1 MQSGYLFEQLS
12 GKIQKV
18 VRVRNYDLV
27 LLNSLIPM
35 VKYQFPEDRSDI
47 DQNFLE
53 MYRLTEGVAGIWKM
67 GEDKFTACHVSFA
80 GEPDSYG
87 IGKDAIVAIN
97 GIEGDPTTITKTIK
111 DWRNSEELVVIFNN
125 ATKSPDL
132 SLGIF
137 SDMLTEADVS
147 MMSLIK
153 AAKRTF
159 VPVVGDEKEK
169 TALEEVLKKIDEGE
183 QGVFVDKNILAK
195 LFDEDEASKNVNR
208 LDITDPTLSDKIQYL
223 SQAWDNILSR
233 FYSFNGMSTQ
243 SGSKMAQQSVEE
255 INNGSSAAMI
265 IPDDRLEKAI
275 GDYFTGITKANRVWG
290 WNATA
295 ELSECWRH
303 EAEENLGDN
312 EVEEEES
319 EEELDNEPEIDDNKG
334 EEETDPNK
342 KEEEE

>member
-1 MQSGYLFEQLS
+1 MNSGYLFEKLS

-18 VRVRNYDLV
+18 VRVKNYDLV

-87 IGKDAIVAIN
+87 IGKNAIVAIN
-97 GIEGDPTTITKTIK
+97 GIEGDPTTITKEIK

-125 ATKSPDL
+125 ATKTPDL

-153 AAKRTF
+153 DAKHTF
-159 VPVVGDEKEK
+159 IPVIGDEKQKE
-169 TALEEVLKKIDEGE
+169 ALKEVMKNIDEG
-183 QGVFVDKNILAK
+183 QHDVFVDKNILTK
-195 LFDEDEASKNVNR
+195 IFDEDKNAKS
-208 LDITDPTLSDKIQYL
+208 LDFLNVTDVTLADKIQYL

-265 IPDDRLEKAI
+265 LPDDRLEKAI
-275 GDYFTGITKANRVWG
+275 GDFFTGITKANRIWG

-303 EAEENLGDN
+303 EAEDKLGDN
-312 EVEEEES
+312 EVEEEETEES
-319 EEELDNEPEIDDNKG
+319 EETEEKDID
-334 EEETDPNK
+334 TDPEAGNNNE
-342 KEEEE
+342 KEEE

>member
-1 MQSGYLFEQLS
+1 MNSGYLFEKLS
-12 GKIQKV
+12 DKVKKV

-35 VKYQFPEDRSDI
+35 VKYQFPEGRSDI

-97 GIEGDPTTITKTIK
+97 GIEGDPTTITKVIK
-111 DWRNSEELVVIFNN
+111 DWKNSEELVVIFNN
-125 ATKSPDL
+125 ATKTPDL

-153 AAKRTF
+153 DAKHTF
-159 VPVVGDEKEK
+159 IPVVGDEKQKE
-169 TALEEVLKKIDEGE
+169 ALKEVMKNIDEG
-183 QGVFVDKNILAK
+183 QHDVFVDKNILTK
-195 LFDEDEASKNVNR
+195 IFDEDKNAKS
-208 LDITDPTLSDKIQYL
+208 LDLLNVTDVTLADKIQYL

-265 IPDDRLEKAI
+265 LPDDRLEKAI
-275 GDYFTGITKANRVWG
+275 GDDFTGITKANKIWG

-303 EAEENLGDN
+303 EAEDKLGDN
-312 EVEEEES
+312 EVEEES
-319 EEELDNEPEIDDNKG
+319 EEEVEDPEEKDVDNDPEVNNNN
-334 EEETDPNK
+334 E
-342 KEEEE
+342 KEEE

>member
-1 MQSGYLFEQLS
+1 MNSGYLFEKLS
-12 GKIQKV
+12 DKVKKV

-35 VKYQFPEDRSDI
+35 VKYQFPEGRSDI

-97 GIEGDPTTITKTIK
+97 GIEGNPTTITKVIK
-111 DWRNSEELVVIFNN
+111 DWKNSEELVVIFNN
-125 ATKSPDL
+125 ATKTPDL

-153 AAKRTF
+153 AAKRTL

-169 TALEEVLKKIDEGE
+169 TALEEVLKIIDEGG

-195 LFDEDEASKNVNR
+195 FFDEDEASKNVNR

-265 IPDDRLEKAI
+265 LPDDRLEKAI
-275 GDYFTGITKANRVWG
+275 GDDFTGITKANKIWG

-303 EAEENLGDN
+303 EAENKLGDN
-312 EVEEEES
+312 EVEEESEEGKES
-319 EEELDNEPEIDDNKG
+319 EEKDVDNNPEEDDNK
-334 EEETDPNK
+334 K
-342 KEEEE
+342 KEEE

>member
-1 MQSGYLFEQLS
+1 MNSGYLFEKLS
-12 GKIQKV
+12 DKVKKV

-35 VKYQFPEDRSDI
+35 VKYQFPEGRSDI

-97 GIEGDPTTITKTIK
+97 GIEGDPTTITKVIK
-111 DWRNSEELVVIFNN
+111 DWKNSEELVVIFNN
-125 ATKSPDL
+125 ATKTPDL

-153 AAKRTF
+153 DAKHTF
-159 VPVVGDEKEK
+159 IPVVGDEKQKE
-169 TALEEVLKKIDEGE
+169 ALKEVMKNIDEG
-183 QGVFVDKNILAK
+183 QHDVFVDKNILTK
-195 LFDEDEASKNVNR
+195 IFDEDKNAKS
-208 LDITDPTLSDKIQYL
+208 LDLLNVTDVTLADKIQYL

-265 IPDDRLEKAI
+265 LPDDRLEKAI
-275 GDYFTGITKANRVWG
+275 GDDFTGITKANKIWG

-303 EAEENLGDN
+303 EAEDKLGDN
-312 EVEEEES
+312 EVEEES
-319 EEELDNEPEIDDNKG
+319 EEEVEAPEEKDVDNDPEVNNNN
-334 EEETDPNK
+334 E
-342 KEEEE
+342 KEEE

>member
-1 MQSGYLFEQLS
+1 MQSGYLFEKLS
-12 GKIQKV
+12 DKIQKV

-35 VKYQFPEDRSDI
+35 VKYQFPEGRSDI

-67 GEDKFTACHVSFA
+67 EEDKFTACHVSFA

-97 GIEGDPTTITKTIK
+97 GIEGNSTTITKVIE
-111 DWRNSEELVVIFNN
+111 DWKNSEELVVIFNN
-125 ATKSPDL
+125 ATKTPDL

-137 SDMLTEADVS
+137 SDMLTETDVS

-169 TALEEVLKKIDEGE
+169 AALDEVLKKIDEGE
-183 QGVFVDKNILAK
+183 RGIFVDKNILAK
-195 LFDEDEASKNVNR
+195 VFDEDSASKGVNT

-265 IPDDRLEKAI
+265 LPDDRLEKAI
-275 GDYFTGITKANRVWG
+275 GDDFTGITKANRIWG
-290 WNATA
+290 WDATA

-303 EAEENLGDN
+303 EAEDKLGDN
-312 EVEEEES
+312 EVEEES
-319 EEELDNEPEIDDNKG
+319 EEEPEEKDVDNNPEVDDNK
-334 EEETDPNK
+334 E
-342 KEEEE
+342 KEEE